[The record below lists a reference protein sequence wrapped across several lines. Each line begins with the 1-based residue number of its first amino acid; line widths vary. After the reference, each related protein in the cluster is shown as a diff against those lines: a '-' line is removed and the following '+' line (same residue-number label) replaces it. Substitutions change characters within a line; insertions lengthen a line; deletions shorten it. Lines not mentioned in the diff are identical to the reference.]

1 VPASSR
7 PNRLAVVRGRVGLF
21 DFFLGLVAGTGATR
35 GTDSGTDDGTRR
47 SGHRATDEGARG
59 TATERARAG
68 PGLVV
73 AFGRLTDDR
82 ARDTTDGATDDGP
95 DRATD
100 GHADSCAAEDAGTGP
115 EGLVA

>member
-1 VPASSR
+1 
-7 PNRLAVVRGRVGLF
+7 LYVVVTTFTGSLF
-21 DFFLGLVAGTGATR
+21 GDTCKRFLTGVTMANAQGDTLPGLVF
-35 GTDSGTDDGTRR
+35 DYSLN
-47 SGHRATDEGARG
+47 ATDEGASG
-59 TATERARAG
+59 TATKRARAG
-68 PGLVV
+68 SGCVV

-82 ARDTTDGATDDGP
+82 ARDTTDGANDDSP